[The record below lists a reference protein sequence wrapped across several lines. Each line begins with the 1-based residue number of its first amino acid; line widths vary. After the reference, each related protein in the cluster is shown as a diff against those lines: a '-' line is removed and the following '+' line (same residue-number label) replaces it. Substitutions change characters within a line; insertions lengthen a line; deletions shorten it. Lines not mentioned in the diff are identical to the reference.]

1 MKRNSFIVLAE
12 GENEGMGNKRKLHRS
27 SSNHIRIAE
36 SLQAPKL
43 WKMGHRG
50 RFQKTIISSSTIHS
64 GAGIHVAVF
73 DTGIQDGHPHFPN
86 IAEVTNW
93 TDEKNDHDS
102 MKEIGSPFDSISIF
116 FSDWSW
122 FICCWCYW

>member
-1 MKRNSFIVLAE
+1 MNILIERDIL
-12 GENEGMGNKRKLHRS
+12 
-27 SSNHIRIAE
+27 
-36 SLQAPKL
+36 
-43 WKMGHRG
+43 
-50 RFQKTIISSSTIHS
+50 

-102 MKEIGSPFDSISIF
+102 KTNLRCLYLD
-116 FSDWSW
+116 
-122 FICCWCYW
+122 

>member
-1 MKRNSFIVLAE
+1 MIYLVE
-12 GENEGMGNKRKLHRS
+12 GDNEITGNKRKLHRS
-27 SSNHIRIAE
+27 PPNHIRVAE

-50 RFQKTIISSSTIHS
+50 KFQINKFIFHLIFMNNL
-64 GAGIHVAVF
+64 GAGIHVAIF

-102 MKEIGSPFDSISIF
+102 MKKYFP
-116 FSDWSW
+116 
-122 FICCWCYW
+122 

>member
-1 MKRNSFIVLAE
+1 VRIVFCFLIDHN
-12 GENEGMGNKRKLHRS
+12 GICLVDSENGNKRKLHRS
-27 SSNHIRIAE
+27 PPNYIRIAE

-43 WKMGHRG
+43 WKMGHR
-50 RFQKTIISSSTIHS
+50 

-93 TDEKNDHDS
+93 TDEKDDHDS
-102 MKEIGSPFDSISIF
+102 MKKDF
-116 FSDWSW
+116 FSNDDLNKFHFSYWSW
-122 FICCWCYW
+122 IICCRCYW

>member
-1 MKRNSFIVLAE
+1 MFLRESYIEVHQIIFALLKVFKRKSFGKWDIEV
-12 GENEGMGNKRKLHRS
+12 NKRMNSIAPS
-27 SSNHIRIAE
+27 SIDD
-36 SLQAPKL
+36 L
-43 WKMGHRG
+43 
-50 RFQKTIISSSTIHS
+50 

-102 MKEIGSPFDSISIF
+102 RKSFHEDQ
-116 FSDWSW
+116 
-122 FICCWCYW
+122 FILIVV

>member
-1 MKRNSFIVLAE
+1 MICKNVEFVFFFL
-12 GENEGMGNKRKLHRS
+12 GEEDNGKKRKLHRS

-43 WKMGHRG
+43 WKMGHR
-50 RFQKTIISSSTIHS
+50 

-102 MKEIGSPFDSISIF
+102 MKKNRERELIL
-116 FSDWSW
+116 
-122 FICCWCYW
+122 ICLF

>member
-1 MKRNSFIVLAE
+1 MENGSSRFISEIQIDFLIYF
-12 GENEGMGNKRKLHRS
+12 LDD
-27 SSNHIRIAE
+27 
-36 SLQAPKL
+36 L
-43 WKMGHRG
+43 
-50 RFQKTIISSSTIHS
+50 

-102 MKEIGSPFDSISIF
+102 MKQSILNRLIHNLIF
-116 FSDWSW
+116 IFSDWSR
-122 FICCWCYW
+122 IVRCRYYW

>member
-1 MKRNSFIVLAE
+1 MCLLVVLVE
-12 GENEGMGNKRKLHRS
+12 GENDIMGNKRKLHRS
-27 SSNHIRIAE
+27 SPNHIRIAE

-50 RFQKTIISSSTIHS
+50 
-64 GAGIHVAVF
+64 AGVHVAVF

-102 MKEIGSPFDSISIF
+102 MEEIHSFVSFDI
-116 FSDWSW
+116 DLL
-122 FICCWCYW
+122 

>member
-1 MKRNSFIVLAE
+1 MKGWEIRENYIVV
-12 GENEGMGNKRKLHRS
+12 R
-27 SSNHIRIAE
+27 RIIFE
-36 SLQAPKL
+36 QQKVYKHLNY
-43 WKMGHRG
+43 G
-50 RFQKTIISSSTIHS
+50 RWAIEVDFRKTIISFSTIHS

-102 MKEIGSPFDSISIF
+102 MKEIGLLIVSILMF

-122 FICCWCYW
+122 FICCWCYWE

>member
-1 MKRNSFIVLAE
+1 MIE
-12 GENEGMGNKRKLHRS
+12 DDNEISGNKRKLHRS
-27 SSNHIRIAE
+27 PPNHIRIAE

-50 RFQKTIISSSTIHS
+50 
-64 GAGIHVAVF
+64 AGIHVAIF

-102 MKEIGSPFDSISIF
+102 TKKN
-116 FSDWSW
+116 
-122 FICCWCYW
+122 CRLH

>member
-1 MKRNSFIVLAE
+1 MENGSSRFISNKGNFNKSSFDI
-12 GENEGMGNKRKLHRS
+12 
-27 SSNHIRIAE
+27 
-36 SLQAPKL
+36 
-43 WKMGHRG
+43 
-50 RFQKTIISSSTIHS
+50 S

-102 MKEIGSPFDSISIF
+102 MEQNSLLI
-116 FSDWSW
+116 
-122 FICCWCYW
+122 

>member
-1 MKRNSFIVLAE
+1 M
-12 GENEGMGNKRKLHRS
+12 ENGTSRYISTDRFLFLLLFS
-27 SSNHIRIAE
+27 TRI
-36 SLQAPKL
+36 LL
-43 WKMGHRG
+43 
-50 RFQKTIISSSTIHS
+50 FDL

-102 MKEIGSPFDSISIF
+102 KSKTKPIEFDGIGYIFKSIFDFLAIGHGLFVAGVIGSNKECLGIAPEAQLHIF
-116 FSDWSW
+116 KVFTNNHV
-122 FICCWCYW
+122 